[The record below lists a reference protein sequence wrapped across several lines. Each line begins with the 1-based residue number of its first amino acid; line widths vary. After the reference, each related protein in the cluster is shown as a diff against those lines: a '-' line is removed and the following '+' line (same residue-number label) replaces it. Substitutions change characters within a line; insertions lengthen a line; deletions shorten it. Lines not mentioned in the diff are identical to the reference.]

1 MYHLVEGCFIEKVYV
16 KVIAGTLDLGLKTK
30 VCFLLG
36 KLFYPLFKM
45 YNVHK
50 NMKQSSISDQ
60 S

>member
-1 MYHLVEGCFIEKVYV
+1 MKDVFIEKAYV